1 MHLSTV
7 DVFLHLDVRELAR
20 APGFPAGGWPEAR
33 AEGSSWSL
41 APDAPG
47 LVAEV
52 VAAEDVE
59 DVASVLIRHDGS
71 EYGVVLEFEPCHLG
85 GARPWFRCP
94 VPECDRRCAVLYLRG
109 SSYACR
115 KCQQLRYPSQREDAF
130 KRACRRRD
138 RILMRLGC
146 ETGPV
151 PARASKPPRMHWRT
165 FERLLA
171 RDQQADEKVL
181 RLMMAIAAKLQT
193 AR

>member
-85 GARPWFRCP
+85 GCAALVPLPCARVRPTLRGALSARQLLRLQEVPATPLPIAARRGVQAGLSPARSDPDAARVRDRAGAGARIQAAEDALAYLRAAPGARP
-94 VPECDRRCAVLYLRG
+94 
-109 SSYACR
+109 
-115 KCQQLRYPSQREDAF
+115 
-130 KRACRRRD
+130 
-138 RILMRLGC
+138 
-146 ETGPV
+146 
-151 PARASKPPRMHWRT
+151 ASR
-165 FERLLA
+165 
-171 RDQQADEKVL
+171 
-181 RLMMAIAAKLQT
+181 
-193 AR
+193 